1 MDEKLSLNEIK
12 ESKIKDHLSLRKRE
26 YNKIINNKRKLFTD
40 INNLF
45 PNSTQGASS
54 DNSLNNN
61 NIFKI
66 LSNHQILE
74 SIENLN
80 KQNYVIK
87 NNLTEIFQ
95 LLFSI
100 DFNINQNTKAFFN
113 FLEENKIYIFLI
125 DLLERIVNSPSEQ
138 NLNEIININQMIIKI
153 LQIIFKYSSNNESN
167 SQMLEYIIKNCKIIN
182 FSQLI
187 SLVKNKENN
196 SQNKIMINNNKK
208 TDFLLYIIAILYNL
222 SIESISFLNQIK
234 ENKIEEKIIS
244 IINNKKSNIYIT
256 DNNAFYFINFF
267 SLNLLEEDVKNYDED
282 YIEQIFE
289 FINEKGIKSLND
301 NVREL
306 SLCCLCNITSLF
318 ESKNFYKKIV
328 YSGIFDNI
336 FQLMKT
342 SKDVSSI
349 IISLKI
355 INNILT
361 EKNIDLNYFI
371 KSNLFQGLMN
381 LISNYKK
388 NIKNMTPDLLNHI
401 ISIFLYLTKSP
412 LFYSLINKNQNVIIV
427 LIELIG
433 TISDQV
439 THDILTLIKNI
450 IDESYRISQLLIY
463 NNNELIQKLI
473 GLFRENNNNNKITIM
488 AAIIIGKILRYLNGS
503 NNEEI
508 NNNFYYKDYETQIK
522 EIIEMRLLN
531 EIEINENLK
540 KIFQIL
546 LEIIQQSEK

>member
-45 PNSTQGASS
+45 PFSTQDASS
-54 DNSLNNN
+54 DNLLNNN
-61 NIFKI
+61 NIFKC

-80 KQNYVIK
+80 KQNFVIK
-87 NNLTEIFQ
+87 NNMTEIFQ

-100 DFNINQNTKAFFN
+100 DFNINQNALTFIKFM
-113 FLEENKIYIFLI
+113 EENKIYIFLI

-138 NLNEIININQMIIKI
+138 NLNEVININQMIIKI
-153 LQIIFKYSSNNESN
+153 LQIIFKYSSNIDNN
-167 SQMLEYIIKNCKIIN
+167 NQILEYITNNNKINIFN
-182 FSQLI
+182 QLI
-187 SLVKNKENN
+187 SLAKNKENN
-196 SQNKIMINNNKK
+196 SQTKIMINDNKK

-222 SIESISFLNQIK
+222 SIESITFLNQIK

-244 IINNKKSNIYIT
+244 IINNKKSNINIT
-256 DNNAFYFINFF
+256 DNNVFYFINFF
-267 SLNLLEEDVKNYDED
+267 SLNLLEEHVKNYEED
-282 YIEQIFE
+282 YIEKIYE
-289 FINEKGIKSLND
+289 FINEKGIKSINN

-306 SLCCLCNITSLF
+306 SLYCLCNITSLF
-318 ESKNFYKKIV
+318 ESNKFYKKIV

-361 EKNIDLNYFI
+361 EKDIDLNYFI

-381 LISNYKK
+381 LINNYKK
-388 NIKNMTPDLLNHI
+388 NIKNMTPDLLHHI

-412 LFYSLINKNQNVIIV
+412 VFYSLINKNQNVIIV

-433 TISDQV
+433 TISNQV

-450 IDESYRISQLLIY
+450 IDESYRISQLMIY
-463 NNNELIQKLI
+463 NNNELLQKLI
-473 GLFRENNNNNKITIM
+473 SLIKENNNKITIM
-488 AAIIIGKILRYLNGS
+488 AAIIIGKILRYFHGN

-508 NNNFYYKDYETQIK
+508 NNNFYYKEYETQIK
-522 EIIEMRLLN
+522 EIIEIRLLN
-531 EIEINENLK
+531 ENEINENLK

-546 LEIIQQSEK
+546 LEIIQQ

>member
-1 MDEKLSLNEIK
+1 MDEKLYLNEIK

-45 PNSTQGASS
+45 PFSTQDASS
-54 DNSLNNN
+54 DNLLNNN
-61 NIFKI
+61 NIFKC

-80 KQNYVIK
+80 KQNFTIK

-100 DFNINQNTKAFFN
+100 DFNINQNALTFIKFM
-113 FLEENKIYIFLI
+113 EENKIYIFLI

-138 NLNEIININQMIIKI
+138 NINEVININQMIIKI
-153 LQIIFKYSSNNESN
+153 LQIIFKYSSNIENN
-167 SQMLEYIIKNCKIIN
+167 NQMLEYITNNSKIIIFN
-182 FSQLI
+182 ELI
-187 SLVKNKENN
+187 SLSKNKENN
-196 SQNKIMINNNKK
+196 SQTKIVINDNKK

-222 SIESISFLNQIK
+222 SIESITFLSQIK

-244 IINNKKSNIYIT
+244 IISNKKSNIYIT
-256 DNNAFYFINFF
+256 DNNAYYFINFF
-267 SLNLLEEDVKNYDED
+267 SLNLLEEHVKNYEED
-282 YIEQIFE
+282 YIEKIFE
-289 FINEKGIKSLND
+289 FINEKGIKSLNN

-306 SLCCLCNITSLF
+306 SLYCLCNITSLF
-318 ESKNFYKKIV
+318 ESNNFYKKIV

-342 SKDVSSI
+342 SKDVNSI

-381 LISNYKK
+381 LINNYKK
-388 NIKNMTPDLLNHI
+388 NIKNMTPDLLHHI

-412 LFYSLINKNQNVIIV
+412 VFYSLINKNQNVIIV

-433 TISDQV
+433 TISNQV

-463 NNNELIQKLI
+463 NNKELMQKLI
-473 GLFRENNNNNKITIM
+473 SLIKENNNNNKITIM
-488 AAIIIGKILRYLNGS
+488 AAIIIGKILRYLHGN

-508 NNNFYYKDYETQIK
+508 NNNFYFKDYETQIK
-522 EIIEMRLLN
+522 DIIEMRLLN

-546 LEIIQQSEK
+546 LEIIQQ

>member
-45 PNSTQGASS
+45 LFSTQDASS
-54 DNSLNNN
+54 DNLLNNN
-61 NIFKI
+61 NIFKC
-66 LSNHQILE
+66 LSNHLILE

-80 KQNYVIK
+80 KQNFVIK
-87 NNLTEIFQ
+87 NNMTEIFQ

-100 DFNINQNTKAFFN
+100 DFNINQNALTFIKFM
-113 FLEENKIYIFLI
+113 EENKIYIFLI
-125 DLLERIVNSPSEQ
+125 DLLERIVNSSSEQ
-138 NLNEIININQMIIKI
+138 NINEVININQMIIKI
-153 LQIIFKYSSNNESN
+153 LQIIFKYSSNIDNN
-167 SQMLEYIIKNCKIIN
+167 NQILEYITNNNKINIFN
-182 FSQLI
+182 QLI
-187 SLVKNKENN
+187 SLAKNKENN
-196 SQNKIMINNNKK
+196 SQTKIMINDNKK

-222 SIESISFLNQIK
+222 SIESITFLNQIK

-244 IINNKKSNIYIT
+244 IINNKKSNINIT
-256 DNNAFYFINFF
+256 DNNVFYFINFF
-267 SLNLLEEDVKNYDED
+267 SLNLLEEHVKNYEED
-282 YIEQIFE
+282 YIEKIFE
-289 FINEKGIKSLND
+289 FINEKGIKSINN

-306 SLCCLCNITSLF
+306 SLYCLCNITSLF
-318 ESKNFYKKIV
+318 ESNKFYKKIV

-361 EKNIDLNYFI
+361 EKDIDLNYFI
-371 KSNLFQGLMN
+371 KSNLFHGLMN
-381 LISNYKK
+381 LINNYKK
-388 NIKNMTPDLLNHI
+388 NIKNMTPDLLHHI

-412 LFYSLINKNQNVIIV
+412 VFYSLINKNQNVIIV

-433 TISDQV
+433 AISNQV

-450 IDESYRISQLLIY
+450 IDESYRISQLMIF
-463 NNNELIQKLI
+463 NNNELLQKLI
-473 GLFRENNNNNKITIM
+473 SLIKENNNKITIM
-488 AAIIIGKILRYLNGS
+488 AAIIIGKILRYLHGN

-522 EIIEMRLLN
+522 EIIEIRLLN
-531 EIEINENLK
+531 ENEINENLK

-546 LEIIQQSEK
+546 LEIIQQ

>member
-1 MDEKLSLNEIK
+1 
-12 ESKIKDHLSLRKRE
+12 
-26 YNKIINNKRKLFTD
+26 
-40 INNLF
+40 
-45 PNSTQGASS
+45 
-54 DNSLNNN
+54 
-61 NIFKI
+61 
-66 LSNHQILE
+66 
-74 SIENLN
+74 
-80 KQNYVIK
+80 
-87 NNLTEIFQ
+87 
-95 LLFSI
+95 
-100 DFNINQNTKAFFN
+100 
-113 FLEENKIYIFLI
+113 
-125 DLLERIVNSPSEQ
+125 
-138 NLNEIININQMIIKI
+138 
-153 LQIIFKYSSNNESN
+153 
-167 SQMLEYIIKNCKIIN
+167 
-182 FSQLI
+182 
-187 SLVKNKENN
+187 
-196 SQNKIMINNNKK
+196 
-208 TDFLLYIIAILYNL
+208 
-222 SIESISFLNQIK
+222 
-234 ENKIEEKIIS
+234 
-244 IINNKKSNIYIT
+244 
-256 DNNAFYFINFF
+256 
-267 SLNLLEEDVKNYDED
+267 
-282 YIEQIFE
+282 
-289 FINEKGIKSLND
+289 
-301 NVREL
+301 
-306 SLCCLCNITSLF
+306 
-318 ESKNFYKKIV
+318 
-328 YSGIFDNI
+328 
-336 FQLMKT
+336 MKT

-433 TISDQV
+433 TISNQV

-546 LEIIQQSEK
+546 LEIIQQ